1 MSGRGRQGKEVTNVP
16 GASGPSYHELSS
28 LVIQTD
34 RSEIVRRDKE
44 AGSDMVESI
53 WGRINPSEMG
63 SRAGKEFAPVSSKKP
78 ANVLGLRSAQPSS
91 YGTEEFEN
99 DIELIYK
106 PKSKETQAA
115 LEHLLTFVQH
125 EADFMDQPAYVVRS
139 AADDVLAILKS
150 VNDSWKDMDRKS
162 RIEQAL
168 GLANDTM
175 SVEKYGQLVNL
186 ARRITDYPVS
196 GYNDEDEKGVVGED
210 GVAVVFDEDE
220 GDDDE
225 YGEFGVAQNLVE
237 DGEADEDEVEFE
249 KTLPIPRSVKAEST
263 SNEEVIDIESL
274 AFPEGNELKFIILLI
289 TFILLGGHVMTNKK
303 CILPETA
310 FKVAKKGYEEYH
322 VPAPESKPL
331 DPSERLVQIKS
342 LPSWAQPAFKGI
354 TSLNRIQSRLA
365 KVALEDDQNL
375 LLCAPT
381 GAGKTNVAL
390 LTMLHEIGKHMKDS
404 SAEESPGIS
413 LALDDFKIVYIA
425 PMKALVQEM
434 VRNFSARLEPYG
446 ITVAELTGDSSLT
459 RAQLA
464 STQVIVTTPEKW
476 DVVTRKNTDASSFT
490 RQVKLIII
498 DEIHLLHDDR
508 GPVLE
513 SIVTRTLRQSEQTQ
527 EWTRLVGL
535 SATLPN
541 YTDVANFLRVNRSEG
556 LFFFDSSFRPCP
568 LSQQFVGITEKKPL
582 KALALMNEICY
593 EKALVDAQAKNQIL
607 IFVHSRKETAK
618 CAKAIRDLAIQN
630 ETIGSFL
637 PSEAAKTSL
646 LEAVETTRNADLKDL
661 LPFGFAIHHAGMT
674 RADRN
679 VVEEMFAAGNLQVL
693 VSTATLAWGVNLP
706 AHTVII
712 RGTRVYSPE
721 RGCWTELNAQDVLQ
735 MLGRA
740 GRPQYDTFGSGIII
754 TAQSELQYY
763 MSLMNSQL
771 PIESQ
776 LMRKLIDNLNAE
788 VVLGTVRNVEDG
800 VNWLGY
806 TFLYVRMIQIP
817 NTYGIDWESAES
829 DRKLRHFR
837 QKLIHASAS
846 VLERAH
852 MVKYDRRSGEIQA
865 TELGRIA
872 SYYYL
877 THQSMSVYSQNLRPT
892 MDEIDLFR
900 LFSMSSE
907 FKMIPIRA
915 EEKIEL
921 NSLAERVP
929 IPVKDSA
936 SEDPLAKVN
945 ILLQSYISQLNLDG
959 FALVSD
965 MVYITQSAGRL
976 WRAIFEIC
984 LRRGWALVARK
995 ALEICKMVE
1004 HRQWLSHSPLRQL
1017 QQIPSELIRRI
1028 ERKDFPF
1035 ERLFDLNPAELGEL
1049 IRSPKQG
1056 KLLFDALNNFPR
1068 LSMVANILPLTRK
1081 ILRIE
1086 LSITPEFDWDE
1097 EANRVT
1103 EPFWIT
1109 VEDVDQQHVLFSDSF
1124 ILRKSQCR
1132 RDEPHFVTINVPILD
1147 PLPPLY
1153 FVRLTSD
1160 RWLHCESKLPISL
1173 LKLKLPEESSPPTP
1187 LLDLPPLK
1195 PEEAFAKYPEFVEHI
1210 FPQVQ
1215 VFNAIQTQVFPALY
1229 RSDESVLVCAPA
1241 GSESLNCAEIAIC
1254 RHILTRPSTKVVYIC
1269 PEAEVLSSVQSSW
1282 SEKFKPL
1289 LQKEVVKLTGELTT
1303 DLKLLDTCSIAV
1315 AEPRHWEFLSRR
1327 WKQRKAVQAVGLLI
1341 ADLLHYVGKPEIGP
1355 QYEVTLS
1362 RTRYMSTQLEE
1373 ASEGTQKIRIVALS
1387 EPLANGNDVADWLGC
1402 SPATVFNFDASARTS
1417 PLRIQLNSFVFDDNS
1432 SSNSSLLNAMS
1443 RPAFLSIVDAFDK
1456 NEPTSPTGLVYVDNR
1471 KQARALAVDLLT
1483 FTMAESARRVY
1494 SSSELPD
1501 DFSLFV
1507 RGSPYSDEFSVRES
1521 ALSALL
1527 SHGIA
1532 YYHES
1537 LHSSDKAV
1545 VRKLFQD
1552 GRLQV
1557 VVVARSS
1564 MWEWSCF
1571 APLVVVFGTHT
1582 YEGRERRFVEYPVSD
1597 IFYMLGKSQRYFNL
1611 GLSSNSYCPF
1621 SSGISS
1627 ALILTTNAMKPFYRQ
1642 VLYESLPLESYLDQ
1656 SLHDPFNAEISTRV
1670 IASKQD
1676 AIDFLTWT
1684 FLYRRLPLNPHYYNL
1699 SSASHRQISD
1709 HLSELV
1715 ESSLN
1720 ALQEAK
1726 CIQVI
1731 DEMYCEPLNLGM
1743 IAAYYS
1749 IHYAT
1754 IEMMAVSL
1762 QANTRLRG
1770 ILQVISAAAE
1780 FDWLVSVRM
1789 GEEALLSALHSQCPV
1804 RLGSS
1809 SLKFHDPHVKV
1820 AILLQCHFSR
1830 IHLPGELQQD
1840 LNIILGR
1847 IVPLL
1852 YALIDVLSS
1861 HGWLAPALAAMEFCQ
1876 MCIQAVWDSDSP
1888 LCQLPHFNLE
1898 LIKRAQTEFG
1908 CESIVDFVDL
1918 EDKKKLQLLKGMS
1931 PQAISEIA
1939 EFSNNYPSDLE
1950 VALLCGEQIAT
1961 EPGQELSLTVA
1972 LKLDREKADGSRLK
1986 FANYPELKEVAWWV
2000 VLGNP
2005 ADRTILAIKRVSIP
2019 ANQLERQVELDF
2031 TAPHVQHSASIS
2043 LKVYILCDSYIG
2055 CDQELDFSLL
2065 VEANEN

>member
-1 MSGRGRQGKEVTNVP
+1 
-16 GASGPSYHELSS
+16 
-28 LVIQTD
+28 
-34 RSEIVRRDKE
+34 
-44 AGSDMVESI
+44 
-53 WGRINPSEMG
+53 
-63 SRAGKEFAPVSSKKP
+63 
-78 ANVLGLRSAQPSS
+78 
-91 YGTEEFEN
+91 
-99 DIELIYK
+99 
-106 PKSKETQAA
+106 
-115 LEHLLTFVQH
+115 
-125 EADFMDQPAYVVRS
+125 
-139 AADDVLAILKS
+139 
-150 VNDSWKDMDRKS
+150 
-162 RIEQAL
+162 
-168 GLANDTM
+168 
-175 SVEKYGQLVNL
+175 
-186 ARRITDYPVS
+186 
-196 GYNDEDEKGVVGED
+196 
-210 GVAVVFDEDE
+210 
-220 GDDDE
+220 
-225 YGEFGVAQNLVE
+225 
-237 DGEADEDEVEFE
+237 
-249 KTLPIPRSVKAEST
+249 
-263 SNEEVIDIESL
+263 
-274 AFPEGNELKFIILLI
+274 
-289 TFILLGGHVMTNKK
+289 MTNKK
-303 CILPETA
+303 CILPENTL
-310 FKVAKKGYEEYH
+310 KVAKKGYEEYH
-322 VPAPESKPL
+322 IPAPESPPL

-342 LPSWAQPAFKGI
+342 LPSWAQPAFQGF

-365 KVALEDDQNL
+365 KVTLEDDQNL

-390 LTMLHEIGKHMKDS
+390 LTMLQEIGKHLKS
-404 SAEESPGIS
+404 SNIS
-413 LALDDFKIVYIA
+413 GGLDVTIPLALDEFKIVYIA

-434 VRNFSARLEPYG
+434 VRNFSARLQPYG

-459 RAQLA
+459 RAQLS

-541 YTDVANFLRVNRSEG
+541 YTDVASFLRVNHAEG
-556 LFFFDSSFRPCP
+556 LFFFDSTFRPCP
-568 LSQQFVGITEKKPL
+568 LSQQFVGLTEKKPL

-593 EKALVDAQAKNQIL
+593 EKALVDAQAKNQVL
-607 IFVHSRKETAK
+607 VFVHSRKETAK
-618 CAKAIRDLAIQN
+618 CAKAIRDLAIRK
-630 ETIGSFL
+630 ETIGAFL
-637 PSEAAKTSL
+637 PSDAAKSSL
-646 LEAVETTRNADLKDL
+646 FEAVESTRNVDLKDL

-674 RADRN
+674 RADRSL
-679 VVEEMFAAGNLQVL
+679 VEEMFAAGNLQVL

-754 TAQSELQYY
+754 TAHSELQYY

-776 LMRKLIDNLNAE
+776 LMRKLVDNLNAE
-788 VVLGTVRNVEDG
+788 VVLGMVRNVDDG
-800 VNWLGY
+800 ITWLGY
-806 TFLYVRMIQIP
+806 TFLYVRMMQIP
-817 NTYGIDWESAES
+817 NTYGIDWETAES
-829 DRKLRHFR
+829 DRKLRNFR
-837 QKLIHASAS
+837 QRLIHVAAT
-846 VLERAH
+846 VLERAN

-877 THQSMSVYSQNLRPT
+877 THQSMSVYSQNLRST

-907 FKMIPIRA
+907 FKMIPIRS

-929 IPVKDSA
+929 IPIKEA
-936 SEDPLAKVN
+936 PTEDPLAKIN
-945 ILLQSYISQLNLDG
+945 ILLQAYISQLNLDG

-995 ALEICKMVE
+995 ALQICKMVE

-1017 QQIPSELIRRI
+1017 TQIPSELVRRV

-1049 IRSPKQG
+1049 VRSPKQG
-1056 KLLFDALNNFPR
+1056 KLLSDALNNFPR
-1068 LSMVANILPLTRK
+1068 LNLVANILPLTRK

-1097 EANRVT
+1097 EATRVT

-1124 ILRKSQCR
+1124 MLRKSHCH

-1160 RWLHCESKLPISL
+1160 RWLHCESKLPVSL
-1173 LKLKLPEESSPPTP
+1173 LKLKLPDECPPPTP
-1187 LLDLPPLK
+1187 LLDLPSLK
-1195 PEEAFAKYPEFVEHI
+1195 PEEVFSKYPDFIEHV
-1210 FPQVQ
+1210 FPEIEC
-1215 VFNAIQTQVFPALY
+1215 FNAIQTQVFPALY
-1229 RSDESVLVCAPA
+1229 RSDESVLISSPA
-1241 GSESLNCAEIAIC
+1241 GSDALTCAEFAIC
-1254 RHILTRPSTKVVYIC
+1254 RHILTRPASKIVYIC
-1269 PEAEVLSSVQSSW
+1269 PEHEVLSQVHSNWSV
-1282 SEKFKPL
+1282 KFKPL
-1289 LQKEVVKLTGELTT
+1289 MQKDIVKLTGEVTT
-1303 DLKLLDTCSIAV
+1303 DLKLLDSCSIAI

-1327 WKQRKAVQAVGLLI
+1327 WRQRKAVQAVGLVI
-1341 ADLLHYVGKPEIGP
+1341 ADLLHYIGKPEIGP
-1355 QYEVTLS
+1355 QYEITMS
-1362 RTRYMSTQLEE
+1362 RTRYISTQLEE
-1373 ASEGTQKIRIVALS
+1373 ASEDSQKIRIVALS

-1402 SPATVFNFDASARTS
+1402 SLATVFNFDASARLS
-1417 PLRIQLNSFVFDDNS
+1417 PLRIHLNSFVFDDS
-1432 SSNSSLLNAMS
+1432 ASSNSSLLNAMT
-1443 RPAFLSIVDAFDK
+1443 RPAFLSVVEAFDK
-1456 NEPTSPTGLVYVDNR
+1456 NEPDCPTSIVYVDNR
-1471 KQARALAVDLLT
+1471 KQARALAVDFLT
-1483 FTMAESARRVY
+1483 LSMAESARRAY
-1494 SSSELPD
+1494 ATSELAD
-1501 DFSLFV
+1501 DYSLFM
-1507 RGSPYSDEFSVRES
+1507 RGSSCSDEFSVRES
-1521 ALSALL
+1521 ALSVLL
-1527 SHGIA
+1527 SHGVA

-1537 LHSSDKAV
+1537 LHSSDKEV
-1545 VRKLFQD
+1545 VKKLFKMGQ
-1552 GRLQV
+1552 LQV
-1557 VVVARSS
+1557 VVVSRSS
-1564 MWEWSCF
+1564 LWEWSLN
-1571 APLVVVFGTHT
+1571 APLVVVFGTHS
-1582 YEGRERRFVEYPVSD
+1582 YEGKERRFVEYPVSD
-1597 IFYMLGKSQRYFNL
+1597 IFYMLGKSQRYPIDNVNFVLTNDF
-1611 GLSSNSYCPF
+1611 Y
-1621 SSGISS
+1621 SSGVSS
-1627 ALILTTNAMKPFYRQ
+1627 ALILTTNSMKPFYRQ

-1670 IASKQD
+1670 ITSKQD

-1684 FLYRRLPLNPHYYNL
+1684 FLYRRLPLNPHYYSL
-1699 SSASHRQISD
+1699 TSASHRHISD

-1715 ESSLN
+1715 ESTLN

-1726 CIQVI
+1726 CIQIV

-1743 IAAYYS
+1743 ISAYYS

-1754 IEMMAVSL
+1754 VEMMAVSL

-1780 FDWLVSVRM
+1780 FDWLVPVRM
-1789 GEEALLSALHSQCPV
+1789 GEEELLAALHAQCPV
-1804 RLGSS
+1804 RLGTA

-1830 IHLPGELQQD
+1830 INLSGELLGD
-1840 LNIILGR
+1840 LSIILGR

-1852 YALIDVLSS
+1852 YALVDVLSS

-1888 LCQLPHFNLE
+1888 LRQLPHFDLE
-1898 LIKRAQTEFG
+1898 LVKRAQTEFG
-1908 CESIVDFVDL
+1908 CESVNDFVDL
-1918 EDKKKLQLLKGMS
+1918 EDKKKLQLLKGLS
-1931 PQAISEIA
+1931 PLAISEIA
-1939 EFSNNYPSDLE
+1939 EFSNSYPSDLE
-1950 VALLCGEQIAT
+1950 VSLLSGEHITSQAS
-1961 EPGQELSLTVA
+1961 QDLSVNVA
-1972 LKLDREKADGSRLK
+1972 LKLCCEDAEGSRIQ
-1986 FANYPELKEVAWWV
+1986 FAKYPELKEVAWWV

-2005 ADRTILAIKRVSIP
+2005 TDRTILAIKRVTIP
-2019 ANQLERQVELDF
+2019 ENQSERQVELDF
-2031 TAPHVQHSASIS
+2031 TAPEVQHSTSIS